1 MDQLELLADAL
12 LESECSIRSLC
23 IPVFLMQPNQIKLNF
38 NLLNEVLQKNIKIT
52 HVAMDLQNVIAET
65 HPDAPTLPRQYQWL
79 LSGLETNIFHSA
91 NSISLLHAHHTT
103 IAEFFRVLACNRTI
117 TKLTMKN
124 WENSSEYNER
134 LLNFIRSNQTIKW
147 LVFDRQN
154 FDTNFYTKFSDALKI
169 NRTLTNLT
177 IEAPIQSYGVE
188 TLAAALAVNRTL
200 QRIFIAITDENAR
213 YILDA
218 FVNVLKANET
228 LIELELKYPYMGTN
242 RFFNLAHNL
251 RQLIAANSSL
261 NRIRILNM
269 SFDSV
274 IPSDFNNNELLP
286 ALQRNEVY
294 QKEMLAN
301 AIIILFN
308 IARRPEETSRIFPV
322 DIWRTLL
329 EYVKYPGR
337 QVDYVAIYD
346 QLRVNSTVRRVID

>member
-1 MDQLELLADAL
+1 LDQLELLASAL

-38 NLLNEVLQKNIKIT
+38 NLLNKVLQKNTKIT
-52 HVAMDLQNVIAET
+52 HIAMDLQNEIAET
-65 HPDAPTLPRQYQWL
+65 HPDAPKLPRQYQWL
-79 LSGLETNIFHSA
+79 LSGLETNLFHSV

-134 LLNFIRSNQTIKW
+134 LLNFIRSNQTIKS
-147 LVFDRQN
+147 LVLPRPN
-154 FDTNFYTKFSDALKI
+154 YDTNFYTKFSDALKI
-169 NRTLTNLT
+169 NNTLTNLT

-188 TLAAALAVNRTL
+188 TLAAALTVNRTL
-200 QRIFIAITDENAR
+200 QRIFIAITDANAR

-218 FVNVLKANET
+218 FVNVLKVNET

-261 NRIRILNM
+261 NRLRILNM
-269 SFDSV
+269 SCDSV

-286 ALQRNEVY
+286 ALQRNEIY

-301 AIIILFN
+301 MIIILFN

-329 EYVKYPGR
+329 KYVEYPGR
-337 QVDYVAIYD
+337 QIDYVAIFD
-346 QLRVNSTVRRVID
+346 QLRINSTVRRVID